1 MQIKKSEG
9 EYMKKNN
16 IDPIPHFTSYKEEA
30 EFWDRHSLA
39 DYWDTWEDVDIVFDL
54 DKPRE
59 ESLIL
64 RLQKSFKRAL
74 AKTAMRKGLNVSTL
88 ARMWLMEKLQEDARA
103 GRAAKKTG
111 NVEEMCGS
119 LKTSVGYVPHDK
131 ARKIAARALAKQ
143 YS

>member
-1 MQIKKSEG
+1 
-9 EYMKKNN
+9 MKKNYHKSLYPSKT
-16 IDPIPHFTSYKEEA
+16 DGSIPAFKTYEE
-30 EFWDRHSLA
+30 EVRFWDSH
-39 DYWDTWEDVDIVFDL
+39 DVTDFEEETEDVDIVFDL

-74 AKTAMRKGLNVSTL
+74 AKTAMRRGLNVSTL

-103 GRAAKKTG
+103 GRAAKRTG
-111 NVEEMCGS
+111 NVEEMYGS
-119 LKTSVGYVPHDK
+119 LKTSVEYVPHDK
-131 ARKIAARALAKQ
+131 ARKIAVRALAKR